1 MVGNKPMMLMFKMLF
16 IFALSFDMAYSD
28 EITFSRNLVERFSH
42 KDWVAYKTDSGH
54 CRPTTEFLIGG
65 TVASLAILRRN
76 SSNRSAHTWIHLYGE
91 YINSLVEL
99 RLDGESIRWR
109 DLEEKAIEKLAN
121 SQNLS
126 VTASLYTELPPQ
138 VLTQDIVQIPTTEHE
153 AKISLAGSS
162 ASLRFCNF
170 ID

>member
-1 MVGNKPMMLMFKMLF
+1 MFVNKPMVLLFGVLF
-16 IFALSFDMAYSD
+16 IFAFSSGMAYSD
-28 EITFSRNLVERFSH
+28 EITFSRNLVERFSY

-65 TVASLAILRRN
+65 TVATLAILRRS
-76 SSNRSAHTWIHLYGE
+76 SSNRSAHTWLHLYGE

-99 RLDGESIRWR
+99 RLDGELIRWR
-109 DLEEKAIEKLAN
+109 DLEEKAIERLAN
-121 SQNLS
+121 AQTLF
-126 VTASLYTELPPQ
+126 VTAILYTELPPQ
-138 VLTQDIVQIPTTEHE
+138 VSTQDIVQIPKTEHE
-153 AKISLAGSS
+153 AMISLAGSS